1 MVDTVTGQG
10 QEVREMDGRRLVSIA
25 ALVLAGLF
33 LSACTIGVDRNPD
46 GSLRVDVNLPEA
58 TIQDEIDQGL
68 NDPLIKDLNADL
80 REGYIFVTAD
90 RKRVESDVVD
100 QLTFRLDLG
109 VKDGNLTAAISE
121 VQINGKAADPA
132 YVDVWNQRLANRLEK
147 AGRRN
152 PDATLQSVTISGDAV
167 KFVWRIETARSRGE
181 Q

>member
-1 MVDTVTGQG
+1 MQG
-10 QEVREMDGRRLVSIA
+10 REVCEMDKRSWVSIA
-25 ALVLAGLF
+25 VLLLAGLL

-46 GSLRVDVNLPEA
+46 GSLKVEVSLPEA

-68 NDPLIKDLNADL
+68 NDPLIQDLSADL

-90 RKRVESDVVD
+90 RKRVQGDVVD

-109 VKDGNLTAAISE
+109 AQDGNLTAEISD
-121 VQINGKAADPA
+121 VQVNGKPTDAAYA
-132 YVDVWNQRLANRLEK
+132 DVWNERLANRLEN

-167 KFVWRIETARSRGE
+167 EFVWRIETARSRG